1 MAKKNKLAQYPETL
15 YIVREDEPSGG
26 VFYITYTE
34 DEFNK
39 LSQNQELAVYTLS
52 KVVTVQ
58 INVTIVE

>member
-15 YIVREDEPSGG
+15 YIVREDESSGD
-26 VFYITYTE
+26 VFYVTYTE
-34 DEFNK
+34 DEFHK
-39 LSQNQELAVYTLS
+39 LPQNQELAVYTLS